1 MISHWKSIAAA
12 TVIGLA
18 VSATGASAQIGWAI
32 GGGPSF
38 ATGDLG
44 DVVDMGYNVQGSA
57 SLSIP
62 VLPVGIRIDGLY
74 NKHPSEFDENHR
86 TFAGNVNAVFSFP
99 SIGITPYVIGGLGMY
114 NTKIEHDDD
123 QEVGH
128 DHESSS
134 DVGFN
139 IGAGVRLGLP
149 GLSVFGEARLHSISA
164 EGGSVRFVP
173 VTLGI
178 RF

>member
-12 TVIGLA
+12 TVIATA
-18 VSATGASAQIGWAI
+18 VSAGSASAQIGWAL

-44 DVVDMGYNVQGSA
+44 DVVDTGYNVQASA
-57 SLSIP
+57 NLSLP
-62 VLPVGIRIDGLY
+62 LLPVGIRIDGLF
-74 NKHPSEFDENHR
+74 NKHPGEFESHR
-86 TFAGNVNAVFSFP
+86 TIAGNVNAVFSIP
-99 SIGITPYVIGGLGMY
+99 SIGITPYVIGGVGMY
-114 NTKIEHDDD
+114 NSKLDDNED
-123 QEVGH
+123 LGH
-128 DHESSS
+128 EHESTS
-134 DVGFN
+134 DFGFN

-149 GLSVFGEARLHSISA
+149 GLAVFGEARLHSIQA